1 MHSPVEGF
9 YRENP
14 QPPTE
19 KYHKS
24 ELRRVELLDAPAGQL
39 RFDHR
44 GDELVGPR
52 FSRAEGYL
60 GILERDNNKHMF

>member
-24 ELRRVELLDAPAGQL
+24 ELSRVELFYAVARQL

-44 GDELVGPR
+44 DDELVGPR
-52 FSRAEGYL
+52 FLHVEGHMGTL
-60 GILERDNNKHMF
+60 GG